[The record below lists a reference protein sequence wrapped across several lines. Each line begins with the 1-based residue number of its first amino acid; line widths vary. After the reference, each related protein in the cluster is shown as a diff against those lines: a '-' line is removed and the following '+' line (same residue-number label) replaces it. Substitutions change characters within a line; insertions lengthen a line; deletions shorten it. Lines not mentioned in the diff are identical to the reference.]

1 MVKKLLTTLCYFLL
15 GIPVFYV
22 KFACLHIWFS
32 KMKKNLFLITL
43 LGILVVPLKGEAV
56 FFADTVDTV
65 QPKTATPDSTVN
77 ERQQQRQERKE
88 DRKEA
93 IKNESEY
100 LKTEIRNAADELKET
115 VKSEFKEKKEA
126 LKETFQQTKEELT
139 EWFNENIAANT
150 VGEFAELQRQNNQN
164 FCDYLRTQWQDY
176 PLEIH
181 DQEMPADGLF
191 FTGKASSNGAKD
203 SCLVVRVE
211 SVIVPLAH
219 LSAPIPENYF
229 DGAGA
234 EAVSALVSKQQFAAF
249 KFYGQDIK
257 IYYDPVIRNINLG
270 KGLEKG
276 VAKVWQY
283 LSNQDFNPVVF
294 QLYQYKED
302 LGLND
307 YQYYLL
313 TRQFADL
320 VFNKSKKGE
329 NLIFT
334 VFLLNQTGYDARIAQ
349 FQGDGG
355 SRLALLL
362 PFFEEVACKPYL
374 HLGNNRYYLM
384 DIEPGKKLAQSS
396 VKVYE
401 KAHANATH
409 PFSIRHEPQNARI
422 APLYGKFQG
431 YTFDERLAQMQAD
444 LPAGP
449 LELYADAG
457 FSSLMDKTFQYKL
470 LPESDS
476 LVSKKQDANLK
487 DRLSER
493 EMQEIKLLNVCQL
506 LNRSLSCQSKQS
518 SKLGAR
524 HLYPELMFFKKGS
537 GDILDRSLLLCHISN
552 RVLKIPAILVVYPN
566 FAMAAVCL
574 AEGDAGTDSPF
585 KGGDYVEWNGK
596 KYFLCG
602 KLPKAVKEPGKALI
616 YQW

>member
-1 MVKKLLTTLCYFLL
+1 
-15 GIPVFYV
+15 
-22 KFACLHIWFS
+22 
-32 KMKKNLFLITL
+32 MKKILSLLVFCWVFLA
-43 LGILVVPLKGEAV
+43 VPARAET
-56 FFADTVDTV
+56 FFAADTVNEASAG
-65 QPKTATPDSTVN
+65 TAVPDSTVN
-77 ERQQQRQERKE
+77 KRKQDRKERNE

-93 IKNESEY
+93 IRNEGEHI
-100 LKTEIRNAADELKET
+100 KTEIQNTTEELKET
-115 VKSEFKEKKEA
+115 VKGEFNEKKEA
-126 LKETFQQTKEELT
+126 LKETFRQTKESLT

-164 FCDYLRTQWQDY
+164 FCDYLRADWQAY
-176 PLEIH
+176 PLEISEL
-181 DQEMPADGLF
+181 EMPADGLF
-191 FTGKASSNGAKD
+191 FTGKASPKDSKD
-203 SCLVVRVE
+203 SCLVVRVA
-211 SVIVPLAH
+211 SVIEPLAH
-219 LSAPIPENYF
+219 ISAPMPENYF

-234 EAVSALVSKQQFAAF
+234 EAVSALVSKQQFATS
-249 KFYGQDIK
+249 KFYGQEIK

-283 LSNQDFNPVVF
+283 LSIQDFNPVVF

-302 LGLND
+302 LALND

-334 VFLLNQTGYDARIAQ
+334 AFLLNQTGYDARIAQ
-349 FQGDGG
+349 FQGEGG

-362 PFFEEVACKPYL
+362 PFFEEVAGKPYL
-374 HLGNNRYYLM
+374 RLGNNRYYLM

-409 PFSIRHEPQNARI
+409 PFSIRHEPQNTQI

-449 LELYADAG
+449 LELYADAD
-457 FSSLMDKTFQYKL
+457 FSNLMGKTFLYKL

-476 LVSKKQDANLK
+476 LVSKIQDANLK

-493 EMQEIKLLNVCQL
+493 EIQEIKLLNVCQL

-574 AEGDAGTDSPF
+574 TEGEADTESPF
-585 KGGDYVEWNGK
+585 YGGDYVEWNGK

-602 KLPKAVKEPGKALI
+602 KLPKAVKEPGQALI
-616 YQW
+616 YKW

>member
-1 MVKKLLTTLCYFLL
+1 MRR
-15 GIPVFYV
+15 IP
-22 KFACLHIWFS
+22 
-32 KMKKNLFLITL
+32 FLIL
-43 LGILVVPLKGEAV
+43 FCLGILAFPVQGKAV
-56 FFADTVDTV
+56 FLPDTADTVL
-65 QPKTATPDSTVN
+65 PPAALPDSIG
-77 ERQQQRQERKE
+77 RRQQRQERNE

-93 IKNESEY
+93 IKNEGEHI
-100 LKTEIRNAADELKET
+100 KTEIQDAAEELKET
-115 VKSEFKEKKEA
+115 VKSEVREKKEA
-126 LKETFQQTKEELT
+126 LKETFRQTKENLT
-139 EWFNENIAANT
+139 EWFNENITANT
-150 VGEFAELQRQNNQN
+150 VGEFAELQRQNNQH
-164 FCDYLRTQWQDY
+164 FCDYLRAEWQAY
-176 PLEIH
+176 PLEAS
-181 DQEMPADGLF
+181 ERELPAEGLF
-191 FTGKASSNGAKD
+191 FTGKTSKNGAD
-203 SCLVVRVE
+203 SCLVVQVE
-211 SVIVPLAH
+211 SVIAPLAH
-219 LSAPIPENYF
+219 IPAPMLENYF
-229 DGAGA
+229 DGAGT

-249 KFYGQDIK
+249 KFYGQEIK

-307 YQYYLL
+307 YQYYML
-313 TRQFADL
+313 TRRFADMA
-320 VFNKSKKGE
+320 FNKSKKGE

-349 FQGDGG
+349 FEGEGG
-355 SRLALLL
+355 SRLAILL
-362 PFFEEVACKPYL
+362 PFFEEVADKPYL
-374 HLGNNRYYLM
+374 RIGNNRYYLM

-409 PFSIRHEPQNARI
+409 PLSIRVEPEKSKI
-422 APLYGKFQG
+422 VPLYGKFQG

-444 LPAGP
+444 LPSGP
-449 LELYADAG
+449 LALYADAG
-457 FSSLMDKTFQYKL
+457 FSDLMGKTFLYKL

-476 LVSKKQDANLK
+476 LVSKIQDANLK

-493 EMQEIKLLNVCQL
+493 EIQEIKLLNVCQL
-506 LNRSLSCQSKQS
+506 LNRCLSCQSKQS

-552 RVLKIPAILVVYPN
+552 RVLNIPAILVVYPN

-574 AEGDAGTDSPF
+574 PEGEAGAESPF
-585 KGGDYVEWNGK
+585 TDGDYVEWNGK

-602 KLPKAVKEPGKALI
+602 KLPKAVKEPCKALI
-616 YQW
+616 YRW